1 MPPKTNRVL
10 DRKLAIARK
19 VIIRLRRKLGSN
31 LIAAGLSGSVGRGTA
46 EKYSDIDFLL
56 IVRKA
61 ANNLPRFMIVDDNY
75 CSLGFETWDRA
86 IRQLTQPSHELPE
99 LLGGF
104 TGILP
109 IYDPQRLLPKLETR
123 ARKVPADVFR
133 KSAELALLHSYEDFC
148 RVKNAYLKGDR
159 MVLKDNVLGVTHS
172 AALVVASINRTSF
185 PSDRMI
191 FKAHRE
197 FSKLPDGFHRIEK
210 LRYGNLQGERLF
222 STFLGFYLDLIDFAG
237 KEGISFPVS
246 RQALEELDP

>member
-1 MPPKTNRVL
+1 MPPKTDRVL
-10 DRKLAIARK
+10 DRKLVVARK
-19 VIIRLRRKLGSN
+19 VILQLRRKLGSN
-31 LIAAGLSGSVGRGTA
+31 LRAAGLSRSVGRGTA

-75 CSLGFETWDRA
+75 CSLGFETWDSA

-109 IYDPQRLLPKLETR
+109 IYDPRRLLPKLETR

-148 RVKNAYLKGDR
+148 RVKNAYLKGDM
-159 MVLKDNVLGVTHS
+159 MVLKDNVLFVTHS
-172 AALVVASINRTSF
+172 AAVVVASLNRIPF
-185 PSDRMI
+185 VSDREI
-191 FKAHRE
+191 FKAHKE
-197 FSKLPDGFHRIEK
+197 FAKLPKRFGRIWE
-210 LRYGNLQGERLF
+210 LRYGNLKGQRLF
-222 STFLGFYLDLIDFAG
+222 NTFLSFYLDLVSFAR
-237 KEGISFPVS
+237 KEGIRFPVGV
-246 RQALEELDP
+246 RTLKELVP